1 MDQATKLEFVVEM
14 LQLRRLLDK
23 TVAAQ
28 RHRATAKRLKRQG
41 FLLVIDAEQVFCATS
56 GRSRLSSTVVSVLS
70 VCRIYRDP
78 HKKEMCLFVGL
89 IFFSFVYIVFDFF
102 IVAELVMS
110 SFQNLGMF
118 ILEDR

>member
-1 MDQATKLEFVVEM
+1 MRTMCIEICFEWLSSMDQATKLEFVVEM

-56 GRSRLSSTVVSVLS
+56 GKVQRRALEPLHTV
-70 VCRIYRDP
+70 
-78 HKKEMCLFVGL
+78 
-89 IFFSFVYIVFDFF
+89 
-102 IVAELVMS
+102 
-110 SFQNLGMF
+110 
-118 ILEDR
+118 

>member
-1 MDQATKLEFVVEM
+1 MRTMCIEICFEWLSSMDQATKLEFVVEM

-56 GRSRLSSTVVSVLS
+56 GPYRVVYHIHNGDMVPCGTMSHRTSVGRGRS
-70 VCRIYRDP
+70 C
-78 HKKEMCLFVGL
+78 MC
-89 IFFSFVYIVFDFF
+89 S
-102 IVAELVMS
+102 
-110 SFQNLGMF
+110 
-118 ILEDR
+118 